1 MSDIIRLLPD
11 SVANQIAAGE
21 VVQRPASAV
30 KELLENAVDAGATQ
44 VDLVLK
50 EAGKMLLQVSDNGC
64 GMSGTDARMSFERHA
79 TSKIS
84 KADDLFSIRT
94 MGFRGEALASIA
106 AIAQVEMRTRRHED
120 ELGTLLRIEGS
131 VVVTQEPCSTAAGT
145 CITVK
150 NLFYNVPARRNFL
163 KSNQAELRHILDE
176 FQRVCLV
183 RPEIAFSLTHN
194 DKELFHLQPGTSK
207 QRIVAMFGSA
217 YNERLLPVSLSTD
230 AMGIE
235 GFIGKAAFARKTR
248 GEQFFFVNKRY
259 IRHPYLGHAVDQ
271 AFHEL
276 LPKEAFP
283 TFFLHIRIDPSEID
297 INIHPTKTEVNFQ
310 DARMVYA
317 FVHAAVKKSLGQH
330 DLAPKIDFD
339 VPTDLGID
347 FGEISR
353 SDRPVNP
360 PTISFNPDY
369 NPFSNPKPDQAT
381 TFRPDR
387 SEKND
392 RWKLF
397 YEHLTS
403 TSTSTST
410 PATGLPQPTE
420 NLRPIQQRV
429 MQVQGKYI
437 LATVKSG
444 LMLIDQHLA
453 HTRVLFE
460 KYMRL
465 LEEHKISSQQLLFPV
480 SLHLNAPDS
489 ELLREMATLLKEA
502 GFSIEAVGER
512 SFVVTGMPEGAGQD
526 AAETIEQLLETLK
539 EEKNNLLSK
548 KNFTL
553 ARSLAAQF
561 AVRHGQ
567 SLSDEEILALIDQLF
582 ACQVAEVAPDG
593 RKILKVLAMDELS
606 ALIR

>member
-397 YEHLTS
+397 YEHLTP
-403 TSTSTST
+403 TST
-410 PATGLPQPTE
+410 PATGLPQPTV

>member
-44 VDLVLK
+44 IDLVLK

-106 AIAQVEMRTRRHED
+106 AIAHVEMKTRRYED
-120 ELGTLLRIEGS
+120 ELGTLLRVEGS
-131 VVVTQEPCSTAAGT
+131 VMVSQELCSTAAGT

-150 NLFYNVPARRNFL
+150 NLFFNVPARRNFL
-163 KSNQAELRHILDE
+163 KSNQAELRHVLDE
-176 FQRVCLV
+176 FHRVSLI
-183 RPEIAFSLTHN
+183 RPETGFSLTHN
-194 DKELFHLQPGTSK
+194 EKKLFHLQPGTFK
-207 QRIVAMFGSA
+207 QRIVSLFGNA
-217 YNERLLPVSLSTD
+217 YNERLLPVTLTTD
-230 AMGIE
+230 ALSIE

-248 GEQFFFVNKRY
+248 GEQFFFVNKRF
-259 IRHPYLGHAVDQ
+259 IRHPYLNHAVEQ

-276 LPKEAFP
+276 LTQDSFP
-283 TFFLHIRIDPSEID
+283 TYFLHIQIDPSEID

-339 VPTDLGID
+339 VPSDLGID

-360 PTISFNPDY
+360 PTIPFNPDY
-369 NPFSNPKPDQAT
+369 NPFSNPKPGQAPVY
-381 TFRPDR
+381 RPDR
-387 SEKND
+387 TEKNH

-397 YEHLTS
+397 YEYLTPS
-403 TSTSTST
+403 
-410 PATGLPQPTE
+410 PAPTTELPQPTE
-420 NLRPIQQRV
+420 DLHQVHQSV
-429 MQVQGKYI
+429 MQVHGKFLI
-437 LATVKSG
+437 ATVKSG
-444 LMLIDQHLA
+444 LLLIDQHLA
-453 HTRVLFE
+453 HVRVLFE
-460 KYMRL
+460 KYLRQ
-465 LEEHKISSQQLLFPV
+465 LEKHKIASQQLLFPV
-480 SLHLNAPDS
+480 NIHLSAPDS
-489 ELLREMATLLKEA
+489 ELLREMSAPLKEA
-502 GFSIEAVGER
+502 GFVIESLGER
-512 SFVVTGMPEGAGQD
+512 SFVVTGMPEGVVQD
-526 AAETIEQLLETLK
+526 AAEAIEQLLEALK

-548 KNFTL
+548 KNFIL
-553 ARSLAAQF
+553 AHYLAKQF
-561 AVRHGQ
+561 AIRYGQ
-567 SLSDEEILALIDQLF
+567 NLSEDEIITLINQLF
-582 ACQVAEVAPDG
+582 ACRMAEIAPDG
-593 RKILKVLAMDELS
+593 RKILKVLTLDELNT
-606 ALIR
+606 LLR

>member
-30 KELLENAVDAGATQ
+30 KELLENAVDAGASQ

-353 SDRPVNP
+353 SDRLVNP

-403 TSTSTST
+403 TSTST
-410 PATGLPQPTE
+410 PATGLPQPTV

>member
-30 KELLENAVDAGATQ
+30 KELLENAVDAGASQ

-397 YEHLTS
+397 YEHLTP
-403 TSTSTST
+403 TST
-410 PATGLPQPTE
+410 PATGLPQPTV